1 MKPSRRR
8 PRSASVLVLA
18 LALLAPVVLA
28 GCSAGSPGGTVTVY
42 SGRTEELIRPLLE
55 RFSAETG
62 ISVDFKAG
70 DSADLALLI
79 ADEGDRSP
87 ADVFISQSP
96 GAMAFLDQRGALGSI
111 PQASLDRVGAD
122 ARSPAGHWVGLSGR
136 VRTLVYNRDQV
147 PADQLPASVFDLT
160 GPAYRDKVALAPTN
174 ASFQDFV
181 TAMRADRGDAATQT
195 WLDAMAANGAKAYAN
210 NLAIVQAVGRGEVPM
225 GLVNHYYNVE
235 QKRETPALPSE
246 NHVFPDGDLGS
257 LLLVA
262 GAAITRTT
270 QHRPE
275 AERLVQ
281 FLLSDESQRYFADQ
295 TAEYPLATGVPAPSD
310 LPPLDTL
317 RTDTVD
323 FTALGGGLEQ
333 TLAMIRQSG
342 LVR

>member
-1 MKPSRRR
+1 MKPSRHSL
-8 PRSASVLVLA
+8 RSVPALGLV
-18 LALLAPVVLA
+18 LALLAPLLLA
-28 GCSAGSPGGTVTVY
+28 GCSSGSAPATVTVY

-79 ADEGDRSP
+79 ANEGDKTP

-111 PQASLDRVGAD
+111 PQASLDRVSAD
-122 ARSPAGHWVGLSGR
+122 VRSPDGRWVGLSGR

-160 GPAYRDKVALAPTN
+160 GPAYKDKVALAPTN

-181 TAMRADRGDAATQT
+181 TAMRSEKGDAATQS
-195 WLDAMAANGAKAYAN
+195 WLDGMAANGARTYAN
-210 NLAIVQAVGRGEVPM
+210 NLAIVQAVGRGEIPM

-235 QKRETPALPSE
+235 RKREDPGIASE
-246 NHVFPDGDLGS
+246 NHVFPNGDLGS

-262 GAAITRTT
+262 GVAITGATE
-270 QHRPE
+270 QRPE

-281 FLLSDESQRYFADQ
+281 FLLSDESQRYFAEK
-295 TAEYPLATGVPAPSD
+295 TAEYPLATGVPAPGD
-310 LPPLDTL
+310 LPPLDSL
-317 RTDTVD
+317 STDTVD
-323 FTALGGGLEQ
+323 FAQLGGGLEQ
-333 TLAMIRQSG
+333 TLAMIKQSG